1 MKNKIVVTGLLV
13 FMTMTSF
20 SQSISSSP
28 YSLYGLGSLYES
40 DFGLIPAIG
49 SSGMALP
56 SDRFINNLNPA
67 SLAFMYSNHFLFDV
81 GGKAILTSYE
91 DDSKK
96 ENRNNFQ
103 FSHIAFAFP
112 VTAKSAFSMALKPY
126 SSSTFKIS
134 NLSLPI
140 QDSQESYTL
149 DVSGSGGLND
159 FDVSYGYRLNKKL
172 ALGLSTSFLF
182 GNTTDDRNY
191 TIANSVT
198 NIFKKTY
205 YSGVRPVLG
214 AQYVVDSTFTLG
226 MKFKSPTRIR
236 ASKEQ
241 TVSSVNNSGTIV
253 VESELQSDTDDYYM
267 PLEIGVGLSKVF
279 KNNLNL
285 TFDYEKGL
293 WNSTNQ
299 SELYGT
305 FVNQD
310 KFALGFSYKKLKFNR
325 SYFDRIRYAAGLNY
339 DTGYLEIDN
348 QKFDN
353 KSISIGLSLPIDN
366 TFSALNVTYSYGEK
380 GRISNSLIKENYH
393 KLSFNLCLDGV
404 WFVKRKIE

>member
-1 MKNKIVVTGLLV
+1 
-13 FMTMTSF
+13 MTMTSF

-112 VTAKSAFSMALKPY
+112 ITAKSAFSMALKPY

-214 AQYVVDSTFTLG
+214 AQYIVDSTFTLG

-253 VESELQSDTDDYYM
+253 VESELQSETDDYYM

-366 TFSALNVTYSYGEK
+366 TFSALNVTYSYGQK

-393 KLSFNLCLDGV
+393 KLSLNLCLDGV

>member
-1 MKNKIVVTGLLV
+1 MKNKIIVTGLLV

-112 VTAKSAFSMALKPY
+112 ITAKSAFSMALKPY

-159 FDVSYGYRLNKKL
+159 FDVSYGYRINKKL

-214 AQYVVDSTFTLG
+214 AQYIVDSTFTVG

-253 VESELQSDTDDYYM
+253 VESELQSETDDYYM
-267 PLEIGVGLSKVF
+267 PMEIGVGVSKVF

-293 WNSTNQ
+293 WNNTNQ

-366 TFSALNVTYSYGEK
+366 TFSALNVTYSYGQK

-393 KLSFNLCLDGV
+393 KLSLNLCLDGI

>member
-1 MKNKIVVTGLLV
+1 MKNKIIVTGLLV
-13 FMTMTSF
+13 LMTMTSF

-67 SLAFMYSNHFLFDV
+67 SLAFMYRNHFLFDV
-81 GGKAILTSYE
+81 GGKSILTSYE

-96 ENRNNFQ
+96 ESRNNFQ

-112 VTAKSAFSMALKPY
+112 ITAKSAFSMALKPY

-134 NLSLPI
+134 NLSMPI
-140 QDSQESYTL
+140 QDSQESYVL
-149 DVSGSGGLND
+149 DVTGSGGLND
-159 FDVSYGYRLNKKL
+159 FDVSYGYRVNKKL

-214 AQYVVDSTFTLG
+214 AQYIVDSTFTLG
-226 MKFKSPTRIR
+226 MKLKSPTRIR

-241 TVSSVNNSGTIV
+241 TVSSVNSSGTIV
-253 VESELQSDTDDYYM
+253 VESELQSETDDYYM
-267 PLEIGVGLSKVF
+267 PLEIGVGVSKVF

-293 WNSTNQ
+293 WDNTNQ

-366 TFSALNVTYSYGEK
+366 TFSALNVTYSYGQK

-393 KLSFNLCLDGV
+393 KLSLNLCLDGI

>member
-1 MKNKIVVTGLLV
+1 MKNKIIVTGLLV

-159 FDVSYGYRLNKKL
+159 FDVSYGYRINKKL

-214 AQYVVDSTFTLG
+214 AQYIVDSTFTLG

-366 TFSALNVTYSYGEK
+366 TFSALNVTYSYGQK

-393 KLSFNLCLDGV
+393 KLSLNLCLDGI

>member
-1 MKNKIVVTGLLV
+1 MKNKILVASLLV
-13 FMTMTSF
+13 FMTMASF

-81 GGKAILTSYE
+81 GGKSILTSYA
-91 DDSKK
+91 DDFKK
-96 ENRNNFQ
+96 ESRNNFQ

-112 VTAKSAFSMALKPY
+112 ITTKSAFSMALKPY

-149 DVSGSGGLND
+149 DVTGSGGLND
-159 FDVSYGYRLNKKL
+159 FDVSYGYRVNKKL
-172 ALGLSTSFLF
+172 ALGISTSFLF
-182 GNTTDDRNY
+182 GNITDDRNY

-214 AQYVVDSTFTLG
+214 AQFIVDSTFTLG

-293 WNSTNQ
+293 WNNTNQ

-310 KFALGFSYKKLKFNR
+310 KFALGFSFKKLKSYR

-353 KSISIGLSLPIDN
+353 KSISVGLSLPIDN
-366 TFSALNVTYSYGEK
+366 TFSALNVTYSYGQK

-393 KLSFNLCLDGV
+393 KLSLNLCLDGV

>member
-1 MKNKIVVTGLLV
+1 MKNKIIVTGLLV

-112 VTAKSAFSMALKPY
+112 ITAKSAFSMALKPY

-159 FDVSYGYRLNKKL
+159 FDVSYGYRINKKL

-198 NIFKKTY
+198 NILKKTY

-214 AQYVVDSTFTLG
+214 AQYIVDSTFTLG

-366 TFSALNVTYSYGEK
+366 TFSALNVTYSYGQK

-393 KLSFNLCLDGV
+393 KLSLNLCLDGI

>member
-1 MKNKIVVTGLLV
+1 
-13 FMTMTSF
+13 MTMTSF
-20 SQSISSSP
+20 SQSIASSP

-112 VTAKSAFSMALKPY
+112 ITAKSAFSMALKPY

-159 FDVSYGYRLNKKL
+159 FDVSYGYRVNKKL

-214 AQYVVDSTFTLG
+214 AQYIVDSTFTLG

-366 TFSALNVTYSYGEK
+366 TFSALNVTYSYGQK
-380 GRISNSLIKENYH
+380 GRISSSLIKENYH
-393 KLSFNLCLDGV
+393 KLSLNLCLDGV

>member
-1 MKNKIVVTGLLV
+1 MKNKILVTSLLV
-13 FMTMTSF
+13 FMTMASF

-67 SLAFMYSNHFLFDV
+67 SLAFMYNNHFLFDV
-81 GGKAILTSYE
+81 GGKSILTSYE

-96 ENRNNFQ
+96 ESRNNFQ

-112 VTAKSAFSMALKPY
+112 ITAKSAFSMALKPY

-149 DVSGSGGLND
+149 DVTGSGGLND
-159 FDVSYGYRLNKKL
+159 FDVSYGYRVNKKL
-172 ALGLSTSFLF
+172 ALGISTSFLF

-214 AQYVVDSTFTLG
+214 AQFIVDSTFTLG

-293 WNSTNQ
+293 WNNTNQ

-310 KFALGFSYKKLKFNR
+310 KFALGFSFKKLKSYR

-353 KSISIGLSLPIDN
+353 KSISVGLSLPIDN
-366 TFSALNVTYSYGEK
+366 TFSALNVTYSYGQK

-393 KLSFNLCLDGV
+393 KLSLNLCLDGV

>member
-1 MKNKIVVTGLLV
+1 MKNKIIVTGLLV
-13 FMTMTSF
+13 FMSIASF

-40 DFGLIPAIG
+40 DFGLLPAIG

-67 SLAFMYSNHFLFDV
+67 SLAFMYRNHFLFDV
-81 GGKAILTSYE
+81 GGKSILTSYE

-96 ENRNNFQ
+96 ESRKNFQ

-112 VTAKSAFSMALKPY
+112 ITAKSAFSMALKPY

-134 NLSLPI
+134 NLTMPI
-140 QDSQESYTL
+140 QDSQESYVL
-149 DVSGSGGLND
+149 DVTGSGGLND
-159 FDVSYGYRLNKKL
+159 FDVSYGYRVNNKL

-182 GNTTDDRNY
+182 GNTTDDRSY
-191 TIANSVT
+191 TISSSVT

-205 YSGVRPVLG
+205 YSGIRPVLG
-214 AQYVVDSTFTLG
+214 AQFKVDSTFTVG
-226 MKFKSPTRIR
+226 MKLKSPTRVR
-236 ASKEQ
+236 ATKEQ
-241 TVSSVNNSGTIV
+241 TVSSVNTSTTIV
-253 VESELQSDTDDYYM
+253 VESELQSETDDYYM
-267 PLEIGVGLSKVF
+267 PSEFGIGFSKVF

-285 TFDYEKGL
+285 TFDYEKAL
-293 WNSTNQ
+293 WENTNQ

-310 KFALGFSYKKLKFNR
+310 KFALGFSFKKQKAYR
-325 SYFDRIRYAAGLNY
+325 SYFDRIQYAAGLNY

-348 QKFDN
+348 KRLDN
-353 KSISIGLSLPIDN
+353 KSISVGLSLPIEN
-366 TFSALNVTYSYGEK
+366 TFSALNVTYSYGQK

-393 KLSFNLCLDGV
+393 KLSLNLCLDGI

>member
-1 MKNKIVVTGLLV
+1 
-13 FMTMTSF
+13 MTMTSF

-112 VTAKSAFSMALKPY
+112 ITAKSAFSMALKPY

-214 AQYVVDSTFTLG
+214 AQYIVDSTFTLG

-366 TFSALNVTYSYGEK
+366 TFSALNVTYSYGQK

-393 KLSFNLCLDGV
+393 KLSLNLCLDGI

>member
-1 MKNKIVVTGLLV
+1 MKNKIIVTGLLV

-159 FDVSYGYRLNKKL
+159 FDVSYGYRVNKKL

-205 YSGVRPVLG
+205 YNGVRPVLG
-214 AQYVVDSTFTLG
+214 AQYIVDSTFTVG

-253 VESELQSDTDDYYM
+253 VESELQSETDDYYM
-267 PLEIGVGLSKVF
+267 PMEIGVGVSKVF

-293 WNSTNQ
+293 WNNTNQ

-366 TFSALNVTYSYGEK
+366 TFSALNVTYSYGQK

-393 KLSFNLCLDGV
+393 KLSLNLCLDGI